1 MNNTRRNFIKAT
13 GLLGAASFMPL
24 PSLAMDGTTT
34 KTIAADCTLIPSETA
49 GPFPLDLTANT
60 FYLRQDIRESQ
71 QGVPLN
77 LRLKVLGVTN
87 CQPMSNVRVN
97 IWHCNKDGVY
107 SGYNTNNNP
116 GDASST
122 FLRGYQIT
130 DAQGEVTFKTIFPGW
145 YNGRITHI
153 HFQVYVSS
161 SYSAVSQLTFD
172 IEQKNTLFTAHKDIY
187 TKGNDPLTFSSDNIF
202 SDGYTVQLATLTRN
216 ETTGEYES
224 YMEIAVQG
232 EGTLGVGHIE
242 KENAKYFSLGQNYPN
257 PYHKDISIPLTLH
270 QSGRVVIEL
279 FDLNGKKLLVLHDN
293 QLSEGDHTVSFTMD
307 NLGLPV
313 APYLYQITFTNIHGT
328 FTDIKM
334 MTPQ

>member
-1 MNNTRRNFIKAT
+1 MKAT

-49 GPFPLDLTANT
+49 GHFPLDLTANT
-60 FYLRQDIRESQ
+60 FYLRQDIRETQ
-71 QGVPLN
+71 QGIPLN
-77 LRLKVLGVTN
+77 LRLKVLGVNN
-87 CQPMSNVRVN
+87 CQPMPNVRVN

-116 GDASST
+116 GNANST

-161 SYSAVSQLTFD
+161 SYAAVSQLTFD
-172 IEQKNTLFTAHKDIY
+172 IEQKNALFTAHKDIY

-216 ETTGEYES
+216 ETTDEYES

-232 EGTLGVGHIE
+232 EGTLGVGHSE

-257 PYHKDISIPLTLH
+257 PYNKDIAIPITLR
-270 QSGRVVIEL
+270 QSGEVLIEL
-279 FDLNGKKLLVLHDN
+279 FDLNGNKLSVLHKN
-293 QLSEGDHTVSFTMD
+293 FLTEGEHIVPC
-307 NLGLPV
+307 NIQELGLPI
-313 APYLYQITFTNIHGT
+313 APYLYQITFTNNQGV

-334 MTPQ
+334 MTPN